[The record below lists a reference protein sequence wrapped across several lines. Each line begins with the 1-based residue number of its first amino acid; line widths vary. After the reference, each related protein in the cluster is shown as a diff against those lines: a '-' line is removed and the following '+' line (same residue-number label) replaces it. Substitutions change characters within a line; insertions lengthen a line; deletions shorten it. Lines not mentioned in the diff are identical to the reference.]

1 VSAPTGTFLELDGRF
16 RSTTALAGRFAM
28 LGAAR
33 GRPVVVACGSGVN
46 ACQLALAARVAGL
59 PDPLL
64 YPGSYSDWSR
74 AGMPIA
80 TGEVPGEMPAS

>member
-1 VSAPTGTFLELDGRF
+1 VQ
-16 RSTTALAGRFAM
+16 
-28 LGAAR
+28 
-33 GRPVVVACGSGVN
+33 CGSGVN

-80 TGEVPGEMPAS
+80 TGDEPGTMPA